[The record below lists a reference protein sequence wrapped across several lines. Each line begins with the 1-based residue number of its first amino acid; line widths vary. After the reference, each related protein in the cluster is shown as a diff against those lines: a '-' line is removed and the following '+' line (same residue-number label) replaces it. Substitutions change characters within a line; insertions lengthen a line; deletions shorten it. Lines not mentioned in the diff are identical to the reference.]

1 LQALLDPVLLADFLA
16 TALRLSV
23 PLVFAAV
30 GGLIAER
37 SGVFNIALEGMMLA
51 GAFGAAVGAF
61 LAGAAPP
68 GLLLGLLLGG
78 LGGLLLAILGV
89 SLKVNQIVAGIAIN
103 LLALGLTSF
112 LARQVFGMDATTR
125 ALAGFQPVEIP
136 FLADIPVLG
145 PVLFQQDPVVY
156 LMYLTVPLAHWL
168 LFHTPWGLA
177 VRATGESPSAA
188 DAAGVPVF
196 RIRYTC
202 VVASGLLAALGGC
215 YLLLSQVHLFTE
227 HMSAG
232 KGFIALAALIL
243 GRWTPLGAL
252 LACLFFGFCDALQ
265 LRLQFANPQVPYQIF
280 VILPYVASI
289 LALIGFYGR
298 VRPPAAV
305 GVPYDRES
313 R

>member
-1 LQALLDPVLLADFLA
+1 MIDQALLVDFLG
-16 TALRLSV
+16 TSLRLSV

-30 GGLIAER
+30 GGLLAER
-37 SGVFNIALEGMMLA
+37 SGVYNIALEGMMLA
-51 GAFGAAVGAF
+51 GAFGAAVGAY
-61 LAGAAPP
+61 LSGAALP
-68 GLLLGLLLGG
+68 GLGLGLLLGAA
-78 LGGLLLAILGV
+78 GGLLLAVLGV

-103 LLALGLTSF
+103 LLAVGLTAF
-112 LARQVFGMDATTR
+112 LARQIFGLDATTTT
-125 ALAGFQPVEIP
+125 LAGFRPVPIP
-136 FLADIPVLG
+136 LLADIPGLG
-145 PVLFQQDPVVY
+145 PVLFDQDPLVY
-156 LMYLTVPLAHWL
+156 LLYLLIPVAHWL
-168 LFHTPWGLA
+168 LFRTPWGLE

-188 DAAGVPVF
+188 DSAGVPVY
-196 RIRYTC
+196 RVRYAC
-202 VVASGLLAALGGC
+202 VILSGCLAALGGC

-252 LACLFFGFCDALQ
+252 FACLFFGLCDALQ
-265 LRLQFANPQVPYQIF
+265 LRLQFANPGVPYQIF

-298 VRPPAAV
+298 VRPPAAA
-305 GVPYDRES
+305 GLPYDRES